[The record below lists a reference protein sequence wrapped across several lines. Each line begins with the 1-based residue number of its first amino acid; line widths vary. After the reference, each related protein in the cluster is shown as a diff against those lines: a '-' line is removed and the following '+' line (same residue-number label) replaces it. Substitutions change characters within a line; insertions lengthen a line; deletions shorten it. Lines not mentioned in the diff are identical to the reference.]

1 MRVEFGLLGELRAT
15 VGGTPV
21 ELGPP
26 RQRAVLA
33 ALLADVGHPVSAAEI
48 ILRVWGDAPPE
59 TVSIT
64 LRAYLS
70 RLRSLGF
77 DISRHTGGYLLRA
90 EPDAVDV
97 VRFNDFLAEAGR
109 TGQSATY
116 RKALDLWRG
125 EPFAGIAGLDAQR
138 KRLEAARF
146 GAVLDHYDALLAE
159 GRYPVDELAELSVA
173 HPADE
178 RVAGQLITA
187 LLATGR
193 HAEALAHYEKVRAWL
208 ADELGAD
215 PGAAL
220 RELGRR
226 AALESAVPRQLPAR
240 PPLFSGRAAE
250 LAALDSAHPA
260 DTVVISAIGGAG
272 GVGKTWLALHW
283 AHQHV
288 AEFPDG
294 QLYVNLR
301 GFDPAAPP
309 VEPASVLRDFLDALG
324 VAAAERPS
332 HVDAQA
338 ALFRELVADRKMLV
352 LLDNA
357 RESAQVE
364 PLLPG
369 GRTCTVI
376 VTSRHQLPGL
386 VSAHGA
392 VPLSLDVLDPE
403 DARAVLIG
411 HIGAERVA
419 AEPAAVAALLG
430 YCAGLPLALGI
441 VGARAA
447 HRALTPLAAELEDAA
462 GRLDGFGTGDTALN
476 LRTVLSWSYAALSPG
491 AAALFGLLGLHPGA
505 DIGLAAVGSLA
516 GQPAARL
523 RKVLRE
529 LESAHLVTQH
539 AADRYRMHDLV
550 RLYAA
555 EVAEPDAEASRRLV
569 DHYAASATAAERTLF
584 PSRVPLPTEPVAV
597 GCVPENPA
605 SPHAWF
611 AVEYA
616 NILAVQRFAIDHQLD
631 EQAWQC
637 AWALTTFH
645 THTANIADQL
655 AVWKIALEASQRMA
669 HVKRETFARRYI
681 ATALARTGAH
691 GEAMHH
697 LEQALA
703 LAERAGDHA
712 VQAQVHYVLSDAW
725 ATKGDNSR
733 ALEHAAEALRC
744 FEHTGQTGNIA
755 QGLTAVGW
763 FSALTGRYA
772 SAREHCE
779 RALAI
784 FEANG
789 NQAGEAGTLD
799 TLGYI
804 AFHSGDFAAAV
815 PWYERSLEVFREVG
829 DQRYEATILDHLGD
843 AHRALGRVDEA
854 RAAFTLAAELMRGQG
869 RADEAHTIDEKLR

>member
-15 VGGTPV
+15 VGGMPV
-21 ELGPP
+21 ELGSP

-33 ALLADVGHPVSAAEI
+33 ALLADVGHPVPAAGI

-59 TVSIT
+59 TVSVT

-70 RLRSLGF
+70 RLRALGF
-77 DISRHTGGYLLRA
+77 DISRHTGGYVLRA
-90 EPDAVDV
+90 EPCAVDV
-97 VRFNDFLAEAGR
+97 LRFNDLIAEAGR

-116 RKALDLWRG
+116 RQALELWRG
-125 EPFAGIAGLDAQR
+125 EPFAGIAGLDVQR

-146 GAVLDHYDALLAE
+146 GAVLDYHDALLAE
-159 GRYPVDELAELSVA
+159 GTYQVDELTELSVA

-193 HAEALAHYEKVRAWL
+193 HAEALARYEKVRGRL

-215 PGAAL
+215 PGVAL
-220 RELGRR
+220 RELGRL
-226 AALESAVPRQLPAR
+226 AVLANSVPRQLPAP
-240 PPLFSGRAAE
+240 PPLFSGRTAE
-250 LAALDSAHPA
+250 LAVLDSARPA

-283 AHQHV
+283 AHRHL

-309 VEPASVLRDFLDALG
+309 VEPATVLRDFLDALG

-376 VTSRHQLPGL
+376 VTSRHQLSGL

-392 VPLSLDVLDPE
+392 MPLSLDVLNPA

-411 HIGAERVA
+411 HIGAGRVA
-419 AEPAAVAALLG
+419 AEPAAVTALLG

-447 HRALTPLAAELEDAA
+447 AHTGLAELAAELEDAA
-462 GRLDGFGTGDTALN
+462 GRLDGLGDADAN
-476 LRTVLSWSYAALSPG
+476 LRAVLSWSYAALSPQ

-516 GQPAARL
+516 GQPAVRL
-523 RKVLRE
+523 RKVMRE

-555 EVAEPDAEASRRLV
+555 EVAVPDAEASRRLA

-584 PSRVPLPTEPVAV
+584 SSRTPLPTGPVAPR
-597 GCVPENPA
+597 CVPEDPA
-605 SPHAWF
+605 DPHAWF
-611 AVEYA
+611 AVEHA

-637 AWALTTFH
+637 AWALTTYH
-645 THTANIADQL
+645 THSANIADQL
-655 AVWKIALEASQRMA
+655 AVWRVALEASQRMA
-669 HVKRETFARRYI
+669 DAKRETFARRYI
-681 ATALARTGAH
+681 ATSLARTGAH

-697 LEQALA
+697 LDQALA
-703 LAERAGDHA
+703 VAERVGDNA
-712 VQAQVHYVLSDAW
+712 LQAQVHYVLSDAW
-725 ATKGDNSR
+725 ATKGDNER
-733 ALEHAAEALRC
+733 ALEHAAKALRY
-744 FEHTGQTGNIA
+744 FEHTGKTGNIA

-815 PWYERSLEVFREVG
+815 SWYERSIAVFREVG
-829 DQRYEATILDHLGD
+829 DQRYEATVLDHLGD
-843 AHRALGRVDEA
+843 AHRALGRLDEA
-854 RAAFTLAAELMRGQG
+854 RAAFTLAAELLRAQG
-869 RADEAHTIDEKLR
+869 RSDEAHTIDEKLR